1 MRENAEQRGDDERR
15 ERGPGLLRRWR
26 ETLDEHTDPT
36 QRSLLATWLFF
47 GATFGGARLI
57 THGIRSGRLPWGNVS
72 TSSGTHMHHYNFGI
86 AALAGVGLV
95 AVRGD
100 AQYVGHP
107 GVGAAYG
114 AGTALIAD
122 EFALLLDLKDVY
134 WAKQGR
140 ISVDISLGIIS
151 VLGLYLTAAPF
162 WHELTKVT
170 RQHALERRTHA

>member
-1 MRENAEQRGDDERR
+1 MHEHAGQYGHDERR
-15 ERGPGLLRRWR
+15 ERRPGLLRRWR
-26 ETLDEHTDPT
+26 ETWDEHTSPT
-36 QRSLLATWLFF
+36 QRSLLATWVSF

-72 TSSGTHMHHYNFGI
+72 TGGTHLHHYNFGI
-86 AALAGVGLV
+86 ATLAGVGLV

-100 AQYVGHP
+100 AQFVGHP

-140 ISVDISLGIIS
+140 ISVDISLGVIS
-151 VLGLYLTAAPF
+151 VLGLYLAAAPF
-162 WHELTKVT
+162 WHELAKVT
-170 RQHALERRTHA
+170 RQHALEHHAPA